1 MHPHDT
7 ALSLL
12 LSPIARGAALIGIGR
27 GFTARESG
35 IPSERI
41 RDIFAA
47 RGETPSVEEIARLAA
62 IVDQEVSVVPDECAI
77 KAFTEVEA
85 YHAYRGD
92 ASTHGTRVIEM
103 LTKVSDLCIDMR
115 LDTGLSSAQFA
126 RTHGFGPDFMARL
139 ADFTQ
144 AGSIS
149 ITEFNAFLG
158 AFGATLA
165 TFPRVSRYTNYYTA
179 LSADNEVVYS
189 PNGMKAA

>member
-1 MHPHDT
+1 MHCQDT

-47 RGETPSVEEIARLAA
+47 RGEDPTIEEIARLAA
-62 IVDQEVSVVPDECAI
+62 IVDQEVSIVPNGCAVR
-77 KAFTEVEA
+77 AFTEVENH
-85 YHAYRGD
+85 YAYRG
-92 ASTHGTRVIEM
+92 APSSHGTRVIEM
-103 LTKVSDLCIDMR
+103 LTKISDLCIDMR
-115 LDTGLSSAQFA
+115 IETGLSSAQFE
-126 RTHGFGPDFMARL
+126 RKLGFGPDFMARL

-149 ITEFNAFLG
+149 VTQFNAFLG
-158 AFGATLA
+158 VFGATLA
-165 TFPRVSRYTNYYTA
+165 TFPRVSEYTNYYTA
-179 LSADNEVVYS
+179 LASDA
-189 PNGMKAA
+189 PAMQAPRRMKAA